1 MKLYQTDYQGD
12 GRFIGEVMADPNPM
26 REGDWLI
33 PAGAVEAAPPE
44 AEEPAYARW
53 IGHGW
58 EVHTPPPPEPEPE
71 PEPLESGVPTSV
83 TIRQAK
89 LQMSR
94 AGILSAVDAAIA
106 GMEGQAG
113 EEARIEW
120 QYATEL
126 RRAHP
131 LVEALGPTLGLSDE
145 AIDAL
150 FVEAAK
156 IA

>member
-1 MKLYQTDYQGD
+1 MLLYQTDYRGD
-12 GRFIGEVMADPNPM
+12 GRYTGEVMADPNPV
-26 REGDWLI
+26 RNGDWLI
-33 PAGAVEAAPPE
+33 PAGAVDVPPPE
-44 AEEPAYARW
+44 AEAPSYPRW
-53 IGHGW
+53 TGRGW
-58 EVHTPPPPEPEPE
+58 EVYTPPEPEPE
-71 PEPLESGVPTSV
+71 PEPEPQEPGVPHSV

-94 AGILSAVDAAIA
+94 AGILSAVDAAIN
-106 GMEGQAG
+106 GMGGQAG
-113 EEARIEW
+113 DEARIEW

-131 LVEALGPTLGLSDE
+131 LVEALGETLGLTDE

>member
-1 MKLYQTDYQGD
+1 MK
-12 GRFIGEVMADPNPM
+12 
-26 REGDWLI
+26 
-33 PAGAVEAAPPE
+33 
-44 AEEPAYARW
+44 YAR
-53 IGHGW
+53 IVNGVVSETFVPPDGFSLRDCFEPGHASEFEEAPESVQAGW
-58 EVHTPPPPEPEPE
+58 VYSKGEYSPPVPEPEPE
-71 PEPLESGVPTSV
+71 TREPSVPSSV

-94 AGILSAVDAAIA
+94 AGILSDVDAAIA
-106 GMEGQAG
+106 AMEGQAG
-113 EEARIEW
+113 EEARIDW

-126 RRAHP
+126 RRDHP
-131 LVEALGPTLGLSDE
+131 LVEALGPTLSLTDE

>member
-1 MKLYQTDYQGD
+1 MIVRATFDNDGLPTGFYPEDIWPEGSPSDAMEISEEDYREFMNFAGQRRWD
-12 GRFIGEVMADPNPM
+12 GSRVVQYT
-26 REGDWLI
+26 
-33 PAGAVEAAPPE
+33 PA
-44 AEEPAYARW
+44 
-53 IGHGW
+53 
-58 EVHTPPPPEPEPE
+58 EPEPQE
-71 PEPLESGVPTSV
+71 PSVPHSV

-126 RRAHP
+126 RREHP